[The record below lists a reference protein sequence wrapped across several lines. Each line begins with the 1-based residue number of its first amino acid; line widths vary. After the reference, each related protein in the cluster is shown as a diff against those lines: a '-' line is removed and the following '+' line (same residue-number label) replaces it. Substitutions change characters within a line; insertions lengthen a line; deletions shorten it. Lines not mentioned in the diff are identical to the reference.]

1 MSFRFTTMSSELR
14 RKLVIVGDG
23 ACGKTCLLIVFSRGT
38 FPEVWSLF
46 SFCVIK
52 WARRRRMIMLRS
64 PWISPSA
71 LWLDHIT
78 LLISLQWLDYLWV
91 AFLLV
96 SGCYLSLSLFSCHLS
111 IQLILIMLMK
121 SCLSVWIRV
130 KVRGDKAEG
139 KEGGVLFLH
148 GTQVNSSYFFIDL
161 YSSMFPLCLK
171 TMWLM
176 SK

>member
-1 MSFRFTTMSSELR
+1 MWQDLF
-14 RKLVIVGDG
+14 VD
-23 ACGKTCLLIVFSRGT
+23 CLFSRH
-38 FPEVWSLF
+38 FPRGMISFLILCDQVGEEEKDDHATQPLDFSRCSLAGPYYMAYHF
-46 SFCVIK
+46 TM
-52 WARRRRMIMLRS
+52 A
-64 PWISPSA
+64 
-71 LWLDHIT
+71 WLSLGCFLACFW
-78 LLISLQWLDYLWV
+78 LLS
-91 AFLLV
+91 
-96 SGCYLSLSLFSCHLS
+96 LSLSLFSCHLS